1 MVHSLAVFDYFVL
14 FSLMHIADTGMIF
27 LARMME
33 NTHLEGE
40 VPEMLFSLPQLQKV
54 WVSVILLALLVYSML
69 YGCCYWYIV

>member
-14 FSLMHIADTGMIF
+14 FSLMHIADTDMIF

-54 WVSVILLALLVYSML
+54 
-69 YGCCYWYIV
+69 